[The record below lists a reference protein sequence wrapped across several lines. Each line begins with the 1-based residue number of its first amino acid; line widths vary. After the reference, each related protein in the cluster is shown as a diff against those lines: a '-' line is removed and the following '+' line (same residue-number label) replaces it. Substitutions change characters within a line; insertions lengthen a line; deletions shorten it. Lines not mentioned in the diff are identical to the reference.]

1 MQGGVF
7 LINPAQIVPKGES
20 RAVITPWVRCCFLV
34 FGDIFGSPFT
44 PGYDSQHRSWYIQAQ
59 QEYVALMTPRCR
71 VETFC
76 QSIACASYR
85 THSLRIPSPE
95 NQQQRISPH
104 HPDTPS
110 RALSANKFAL
120 SSTEKA
126 LRWGSKDAL
135 TLSKVSCCDVRTSL
149 PNAMTEGAPCRWL
162 AGFA

>member
-59 QEYVALMTPRCR
+59 QEYVALMTPRWR
-71 VETFC
+71 VETFAN
-76 QSIACASYR
+76 QLHVPHIALTVFAFP
-85 THSLRIPSPE
+85 HPRINS
-95 NQQQRISPH
+95 NAYHPH

-110 RALSANKFAL
+110 RAISANKFAL

-135 TLSKVSCCDVRTSL
+135 TLSKVSCCDVRASL

-162 AGFA
+162 AGVA